1 MSRPKSE
8 YADVTDMFRHL
19 TTLDEQSREYQRQR
33 DAIIERCLPL
43 ADHIARRY
51 RNRGEPLEDLVQVAR
66 LGLIQAVN
74 RFDAGNGADFL
85 AFAVPTVM
93 GEVRRYFRDHG
104 WSVKVPRRLKELGA
118 QLKRSREELTQQLGR
133 APTANEIASDLA
145 IDREEVVQAQIA
157 YSAYS
162 TFSSDAPD
170 LGAGDDE
177 RPSVIDSFGVVDA
190 NLDKVIDVETVRPLL
205 TALPERQQTVLMLRF
220 FENMTQ
226 TQIAERL
233 GISQMHVSRLLDR
246 SLVTL
251 RARAEVPQPV

>member
-1 MSRPKSE
+1 
-8 YADVTDMFRHL
+8 
-19 TTLDEQSREYQRQR
+19 
-33 DAIIERCLPL
+33 
-43 ADHIARRY
+43 
-51 RNRGEPLEDLVQVAR
+51 
-66 LGLIQAVN
+66 
-74 RFDAGNGADFL
+74 
-85 AFAVPTVM
+85 
-93 GEVRRYFRDHG
+93 
-104 WSVKVPRRLKELGA
+104 
-118 QLKRSREELTQQLGR
+118 
-133 APTANEIASDLA
+133 
-145 IDREEVVQAQIA
+145 VVQAQIA

-205 TALPERQQTVLMLRF
+205 TALPERQQTVLTLRF

-251 RARAEVPQPV
+251 RARAQVPQPV